1 MSSTLDLV
9 SSEKDEH
16 HSGESFE
23 NGSDTQGKKV
33 KKAPLINNPV
43 TFMHLLKGNLGTGIL
58 AMPEAFKNAGYA
70 LGGGGTAFI
79 AVVCIYGMHL
89 LLECSAKLRD
99 KVGKSYLS
107 YAETAK
113 ESMVYT
119 EIEFIR
125 KRKFFPKIFKTI
137 INIFLCITQLGFS
150 SVYFVFVSVNMKPI
164 LDNWIGETDVSIYTT
179 LLLLPILGL
188 ASIRNL
194 KILGPF
200 ITFANAINLFA
211 IASTFYFLFLDIK
224 PVSDIKPIAP
234 LSTLPLFF
242 GTALYTFEGIALVLP
257 MEKEMKTR
265 KSMGGYFGVLNI
277 AMVTVSCFYVLM
289 GFFGYLSFGDSIDG
303 SVSESVAKANDGN
316 ILAIAISVSLSTSVT
331 LSYPLQFFV
340 PFEVIYKGLESK
352 MRPDRKLLWEY
363 VIRFS
368 LVLLTYGFAVLIP
381 DLGIFMALVGAMSS
395 SFLALI
401 APAII
406 HTLTVYPDFG
416 PFKIKL
422 IVNMCILCFGVVG
435 SITGTFV
442 SILDA
447 IETFS

>member
-119 EIEFIR
+119 EID
-125 KRKFFPKIFKTI
+125 
-137 INIFLCITQLGFS
+137 

-242 GTALYTFEGIALVLP
+242 WNCTLHIRRNSSGTANG
-257 MEKEMKTR
+257 KRMKTR

-277 AMVTVSCFYVLM
+277 AMVTVSY
-289 GFFGYLSFGDSIDG
+289 G